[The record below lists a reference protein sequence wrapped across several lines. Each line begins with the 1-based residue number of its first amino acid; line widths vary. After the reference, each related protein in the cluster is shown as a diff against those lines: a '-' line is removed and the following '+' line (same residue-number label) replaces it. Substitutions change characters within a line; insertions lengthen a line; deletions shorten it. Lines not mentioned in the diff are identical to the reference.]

1 MNKLETN
8 QTKIR
13 PRATVGEEL
22 GLLVNLLRAEK
33 IGYRTLLRSVA
44 EVVADDYE
52 LVITA
57 VLILTD
63 RKKIMAAGIT
73 PVEFEDALVA
83 VRCADEFRG
92 KETVI
97 AAIADAMKAGW

>member
-1 MNKLETN
+1 MNKLETKK
-8 QTKIR
+8 TITR
-13 PRATVGEEL
+13 TRATAGEEL

-33 IGYRTLLRSVA
+33 IGYRTLLRNVA
-44 EVVADDYE
+44 EITADDYD

-57 VLILTD
+57 VLILTNGK
-63 RKKIMAAGIT
+63 RIKGAEIT